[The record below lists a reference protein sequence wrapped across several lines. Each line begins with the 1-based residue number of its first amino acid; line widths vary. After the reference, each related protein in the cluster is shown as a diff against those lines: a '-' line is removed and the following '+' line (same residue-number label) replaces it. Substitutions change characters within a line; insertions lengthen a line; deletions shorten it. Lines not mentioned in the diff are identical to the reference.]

1 MNYTAENRTIHSI
14 ATGYCQTY
22 DMNLVRRTSLC
33 AEGSRKFRDSMW
45 FYDFR
50 QVHMSWD
57 LKLDSYGTHKCRLWS
72 FILDFHDFWNQK
84 KSSCLPSRS
93 QESYNQGAY
102 ATSRKCFLGAE
113 VPMSM
118 PVVSGCVSFY
128 NARLNKVKSRD
139 PLVSIYSP
147 SILIYSPL
155 DFQWISRDIRQM

>member
-1 MNYTAENRTIHSI
+1 MGHINVDYDHLFLIFTIFEI
-14 ATGYCQTY
+14 
-22 DMNLVRRTSLC
+22 
-33 AEGSRKFRDSMW
+33 
-45 FYDFR
+45 
-50 QVHMSWD
+50 
-57 LKLDSYGTHKCRLWS
+57 
-72 FILDFHDFWNQK
+72 K

-155 DFQWISRDIRQM
+155 DFQ